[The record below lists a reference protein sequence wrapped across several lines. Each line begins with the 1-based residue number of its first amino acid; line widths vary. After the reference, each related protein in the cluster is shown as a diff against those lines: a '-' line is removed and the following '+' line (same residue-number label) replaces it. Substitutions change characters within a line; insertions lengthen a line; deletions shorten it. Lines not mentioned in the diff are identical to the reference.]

1 MFDTSDN
8 RKYRVCNSK
17 LYKMIDL
24 NGTLEQ
30 WLPIDEDNNIIE
42 RKLMQL
48 MINKDDKF
56 DAND

>member
-1 MFDTSDN
+1 
-8 RKYRVCNSK
+8 
-17 LYKMIDL
+17 MIDL

-48 MINKDDKF
+48 MINKDDES
-56 DAND
+56 DANDLLKL